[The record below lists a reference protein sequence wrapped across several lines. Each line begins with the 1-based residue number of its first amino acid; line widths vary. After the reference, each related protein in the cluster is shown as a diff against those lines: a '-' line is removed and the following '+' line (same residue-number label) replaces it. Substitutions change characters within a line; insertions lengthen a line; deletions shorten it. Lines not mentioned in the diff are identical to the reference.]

1 MNYILIEIKKLGI
14 DVVLV
19 LAGFGGAFVSIE
31 RLREHTWREIA
42 FIMLRGGVMA
52 TYLAPLVTGVIKVS
66 DTALISIA
74 FVMGYMGLRSVKMV
88 TEFVTRIFK
97 RQ

>member
-14 DVVLV
+14 DIVFV
-19 LAGFGGAFVSIE
+19 LAGIGGAFVSIDN
-31 RLREHTWREIA
+31 LRQHTWQEIA
-42 FIMLRGGVMA
+42 FILLRGGILA
-52 TYLAPLVTGVIKVS
+52 TYLAPLVTGVVKVS

-74 FVMGYMGLRSVKMV
+74 FVVGYMGLRSVKIAS
-88 TEFVTRIFK
+88 EFISRIFK